1 MDDSTRHRL
10 RKLRT
15 ECGCR
20 AGAITMLLF
29 LGAYALSTTW
39 MTSTPHSRRE
49 QVLLVGCVALA
60 GALTG
65 KALGIIWARYQ
76 YWRLLRTPES
86 RI

>member
-1 MDDSTRHRL
+1 MDDDTRHRL
-10 RKLRT
+10 SKLRS

-29 LGAYALSTTW
+29 LGAYALSMMW
-39 MTSTPHSRRE
+39 MAPTPHTRRE
-49 QVLLVGCVALA
+49 QLVLIGCIALA

-65 KALGIIWARYQ
+65 KALGVLWARYR
-76 YWRLLRTPES
+76 YWVLVRRHES